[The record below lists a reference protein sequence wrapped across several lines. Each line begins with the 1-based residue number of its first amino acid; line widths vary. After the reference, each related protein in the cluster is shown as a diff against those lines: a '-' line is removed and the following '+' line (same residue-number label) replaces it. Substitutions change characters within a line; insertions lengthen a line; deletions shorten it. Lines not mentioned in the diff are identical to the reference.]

1 MQTIL
6 VIARREWQAAFR
18 NRLFLIITALFLGLS
33 ILSVYIGSTTKH
45 AEVRL
50 YNDTVARLTAEG
62 STVLPAKPEINTLS
76 ILANLTEYVSIVGAI
91 LAVILG
97 DNTLI
102 EENESGG
109 LKLILSRPVYRDR
122 LLTGK
127 LLGNAAVIGALLGL
141 VFAFNITLL
150 VAIRGFW
157 PSWGEVFRLAA
168 FIGLSFVYMLIFL
181 TVSMLLSIRMKS
193 SANVFLVSLVLWMLV
208 SFVIPQMADT
218 QMTNSTVVNS
228 ISGTTNQI
236 PQDTTTSRTLNFLSP
251 TWHLRDIGAT
261 LLEVTPGSTTLSAG
275 SLLGSSLR
283 ALLALLTPC
292 VVFVAAGYALFLRNE
307 TLTLE

>member
-1 MQTIL
+1 MHTIL
-6 VIARREWQAAFR
+6 IIARREWQAAFR
-18 NRLFLIITALFLGLS
+18 NRLFLIITVLFLGLS

-45 AEVRL
+45 AEIRL
-50 YNDTVARLTAEG
+50 YNNTVASLTAEG
-62 STVLPAKPEINTLS
+62 KTVLPAKPEINTLS

-97 DNTLI
+97 YNTLI
-102 EENESGG
+102 EEKDSGG

-127 LLGNAAVIGALLGL
+127 LLGNAAVIAALLGL
-141 VFAFNITLL
+141 VFVFNVTLL
-150 VAIRGFW
+150 VAVRGVW
-157 PSWGEVFRLAA
+157 PTGGEVLRLAV
-168 FIGLSFVYMLIFL
+168 FIGLSLAYMSIFL
-181 TVSMLLSIRMKS
+181 TVSLLLSIRMKS
-193 SANVFLVSLVLWMLV
+193 SANVFLVVLVLWMLV

-236 PQDTTTSRTLNFLSP
+236 PQDTTTSRALNDLSP

-261 LLEVTPGSTTLSAG
+261 LLEVAPGSTTLSTRTLAG
-275 SLLGSSLR
+275 DSLT
-283 ALLALLTPC
+283 ALLALLAPC
-292 VVFVAAGYALFLRNE
+292 VVFVAVGYALFLRNE

>member
-18 NRLFLIITALFLGLS
+18 NRQFLIITALFLGLS

-45 AEVRL
+45 AEMRL

-62 STVLPAKPEINTLS
+62 STVLPAKPEINTLA

-97 DNTLI
+97 YNALI
-102 EENESGG
+102 EEKQSGG
-109 LKLILSRPVYRDR
+109 LKLILTRPVYRDR
-122 LLTGK
+122 LLTDK

-141 VFAFNITLL
+141 AFVFNVTLL
-150 VAIRGFW
+150 VAIRGVW
-157 PSWGEVFRLAA
+157 PTLGEISRLAA

-193 SANVFLVSLVLWMLV
+193 SANVFLVVLVLWMLV
-208 SFVIPQMADT
+208 SFVLPQMAET

-236 PQDTTTSRTLNFLSP
+236 PQDTTTSRALNFLSP

-275 SLLGSSLR
+275 SLISHSLT
-283 ALLALLTPC
+283 ALLALLAPC

>member
-150 VAIRGFW
+150 VAIRGIW
-157 PSWGEVFRLAA
+157 PTWGEVFRLAA